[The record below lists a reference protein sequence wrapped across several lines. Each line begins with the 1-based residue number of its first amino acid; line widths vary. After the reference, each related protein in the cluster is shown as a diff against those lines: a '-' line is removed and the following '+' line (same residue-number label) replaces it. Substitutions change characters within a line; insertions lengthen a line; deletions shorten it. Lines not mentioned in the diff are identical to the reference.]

1 MPSAALPN
9 PTEGKVIAVPTRFHF
24 GRLRALLR
32 RKANFGSG
40 GTMPHSGGGSE
51 GEYLNRARL
60 IAAACHDMRQP
71 LQALSLFSE
80 SLKSIV
86 ATPPQHVLSHKIS
99 QSVGILHD
107 MVDQM
112 LMMLQLDASAY
123 RADITQFSIG
133 EVLIQVENDFEP
145 QVQGKGLRFEIERCS
160 ALVRSDK
167 VLLYRAIS
175 NLVSNAVTYT
185 RSGQITVRCHQ
196 LPGKLRIEIVDTG
209 IGIAVEDIPHIFDD
223 FYRVDGIRSGCHL
236 GLGLA
241 NVRRIA
247 LLLGVR
253 LDVRSELGVGSIFMM
268 EMTLPSD

>member
-9 PTEGKVIAVPTRFHF
+9 PTAGNVIAVPTRLRFE
-24 GRLRALLR
+24 RLRALLH
-32 RKANFGSG
+32 RKTNAGSG
-40 GTMPHSGGGSE
+40 GAMPHPGGVGE
-51 GEYLNRARL
+51 DEYLNRARL

-80 SLKSIV
+80 SLKSIA
-86 ATPPQHVLSHKIS
+86 ATPPQHVLSHKIG

-107 MVDQM
+107 MLDQM
-112 LMMLQLDASAY
+112 LTMLQLDASAY
-123 RADITQFSIG
+123 HPDIIQFSIG
-133 EVLIQVENDFEP
+133 EVLTQVENDFEP
-145 QVQGKGLRFEIERCS
+145 QVQGKGLRFKIERCS
-160 ALVRSDK
+160 ALVRSDT

-175 NLVSNAVTYT
+175 NLVSNAVSYT
-185 RSGQITVRCHQ
+185 QSGQITVRCHE

-223 FYRVDGIRSGCHL
+223 FYRVDGMQSGCHL

-247 LLLGVR
+247 SLLGMRV
-253 LDVRSELGVGSIFMM
+253 DVRSDLGGGSIFMM
-268 EMTLPSD
+268 EMALSSG